1 LNIYYIGGSP
11 CCGKSTVA
19 EKMAKTFGFYYFK
32 VDDLLNEYMIRGTAA
47 GNPFLAKMAAM
58 SPEETWMRNPKI
70 QKEEEL
76 EYYRQV
82 YGFVCRDLERIQT
95 ADGIIT
101 EGAAYLPELMKQSGV
116 DCRHYLCMTP
126 TRDFQVLHYR
136 ERDWIPYILEG
147 CSDREKAFQN
157 WMERDALFAEDVKRS
172 AGELGYRTLLIDGSA
187 GEDDIFRE
195 VCRIFGL

>member
-1 LNIYYIGGSP
+1 MVNSVGMRPGIVIFRKHWKEP
-11 CCGKSTVA
+11 APST
-19 EKMAKTFGFYYFK
+19 
-32 VDDLLNEYMIRGTAA
+32 LAA
-47 GNPFLAKMAAM
+47 
-58 SPEETWMRNPKI
+58 S
-70 QKEEEL
+70 
-76 EYYRQV
+76 YRLT
-82 YGFVCRDLERIQT
+82 GMERIQT